1 MSIIRVN
8 KRKGFFV
15 APNQPFND
23 KNLSWEAR
31 GVMGYLLSKPDGWQ
45 CKNYDLANQT
55 AAGEYVISRILKE
68 LKEFGYLY
76 RYRKSDGR
84 GKIKWMTEIY
94 EMPSANPHFTKGQSF
109 DDRKSQ
115 SSKESIVEKP
125 HDKVNTDSSKD
136 LPQEKTES
144 LSPPGE
150 NSPSDPDLTDILT
163 ELAED
168 EALADDDFADLTSPK
183 FAFVMKPEIN
193 GESLSLTESE
203 IANLRTLGKLPGS
216 ELPGVYDIIQEI
228 KAVWEIRN
236 PIEELA
242 IAMFLE
248 AIRTK
253 RSSFAIP
260 KNHGIRN
267 DWVKSVRG
275 HLQDYLVDDLGDLYQ
290 LAITK
295 LDQAGMTFSRPGSL
309 TKTLPNVANEPT
321 PTQETFDLSQYKIIP
336 PTPVDIPPVKSTLT
350 PQQIDE
356 KFAKAREATK
366 NAKD

>member
-8 KRKGFFV
+8 KRKGFFI

-45 CKNYDLANQT
+45 CRNYNLANQT

-76 RYRKSDGR
+76 RCRKSDGR

-94 EMPSANPHFTKGQSF
+94 EIPSANPHFTKGQSF

-136 LPQEKTES
+136 LPQEKTKS

-150 NSPSDPDLTDILT
+150 KSPSDPDLTDILT
-163 ELAED
+163 ELAEN
-168 EALADDDFADLTSPK
+168 EALAGDDFADLTTPSPIVAK
-183 FAFVMKPEIN
+183 SPSNDKP
-193 GESLSLTESE
+193 LTESE
-203 IANLRTLGKLPGS
+203 AAHLRTFGSLPG
-216 ELPGVYDIIQEI
+216 EPLLEYDEYQEIRRAQWDIREPLIERAIIHYI
-228 KAVWEIRN
+228 KAV
-236 PIEELA
+236 
-242 IAMFLE
+242 
-248 AIRTK
+248 RTK
-253 RSSFAIP
+253 HVGFAIP
-260 KNHGIRN
+260 N
-267 DWVKSVRG
+267 DDGRRRDWYKSVKG
-275 HLQDYLVDDLGDLYQ
+275 HLQDYQIDDLPDLYQ
-290 LAITK
+290 RAITK

-309 TKTLPNVANEPT
+309 TKTLPDITNEPT
-321 PTQETFDLSQYKIIP
+321 AKTI
-336 PTPVDIPPVKSTLT
+336 VD
-350 PQQIDE
+350 
-356 KFAKAREATK
+356 
-366 NAKD
+366 KDGGFYI